1 MNCNRSV
8 SIIDLGREHCRLPV
22 RCPLAGFLTDRP
34 VSLGTQV
41 GAPAAEQKL
50 LYLGK
55 VLSVGS
61 VIARTL
67 GLKEGSVV
75 QLIGARA

>member
-1 MNCNRSV
+1 M
-8 SIIDLGREHCRLPV
+8 DLGGEHRRLPA
-22 RCPLAGFLTDRP
+22 RCPLAAFLTDRP

-61 VIARTL
+61 VTARTL

-75 QLIGARA
+75 QLLGARA